1 MNHLE
6 KYLRQQIIDDALLV
20 AKKKKP
26 NPGSIEDIETQ
37 GLGDM
42 FDTAPPTGME
52 PPELDDWV
60 DDAPEIEDGSDPK
73 ATPTP
78 TPKPKSPKKPK
89 KPKGPSVV
97 DIRRA
102 AREKGVDLDPTDPTK
117 PMSIATT
124 DFETGDKKTH
134 TPQQALDAFKY
145 AQELRTGKL
154 TGALGKEQKARKK
167 YKSLLKTDKTDPDYK
182 EKIDKAERK
191 LRLAQDDVSQARSI
205 PEPDITNFK
214 PRLSTGRKVLSMA
227 KRAATVGASAIGTQI
242 LGKLGDELA
251 RNAPIGVPGGGDRA
265 SRERAKQGAQN
276 ISQFL
281 RKGLLGDTQAE
292 PTETTARRFGLVGGT
307 SLYLYD
313 KAKDKLSPA
322 SAADRDDATKRKVLQ
337 GLGRKRDVF
346 SATRKGLGTSP
357 YAQREIENLRL
368 LKQLKPK

>member
-6 KYLRQQIIDDALLV
+6 KYLRQQIIDNALLE
-20 AKKKKP
+20 AKGEKP
-26 NPGSIEDIETQ
+26 EPGTIEDIE
-37 GLGDM
+37 LGDPTM
-42 FDTAPPTGME
+42 FDTKETDAITDE
-52 PPELDDWV
+52 PE
-60 DDAPEIEDGSDPK
+60 S
-73 ATPTP
+73 

-102 AREKGVDLDPTDPTK
+102 ARDKGVDLDPTDPTK

-124 DFETGDKKTH
+124 DFETGEKRTH

-154 TGALGKEQKARKK
+154 TGALEKEQKARKK
-167 YKSLLKTDKTDPDYK
+167 YKSLLKTDKTDPDYGQ
-182 EKIDKAERK
+182 KIDKAERK

-214 PRLSTGRKVLSMA
+214 PRLSTGRKALSMA
-227 KRAATVGASAIGTQI
+227 KRAGTVAASAIGTQM

-251 RNAPIGVPGGGDRA
+251 RNVPIGVPGGGDRA

-276 ISQFL
+276 ISKFL
-281 RKGLLGDTQAE
+281 RKGLLGDTQAD
-292 PTETTARRFGLVGGT
+292 PTDTTAKRFGLVGGT

-313 KAKDKLSPA
+313 KAREKLSTDNA
-322 SAADRDDATKRKVLQ
+322 EKKDEAGKLKIIQ

-346 SATRKGLGTSP
+346 SSVRKGLGTSP
-357 YAQREIENLRL
+357 YAEREIENLRL
-368 LKQLKPK
+368 LKQLKPKDS